1 MREKY
6 IAMKYENLAEMFAK
20 QCEKMGG
27 KIIYAFYDRRL
38 ITRKVMSASELY
50 EASNATK
57 IKIAR
62 SLSLHNSEVE
72 NRVVFLVF
80 NSVSAFVIAF
90 WAVVIAGG
98 IPAPISRKMSA
109 KDEWLKKALSR
120 SRAVLILTDVETLVT
135 STDVPKLYVS
145 GSGSCQKKEVKLVTS
160 RRVNNDYALL
170 Q

>member
-72 NRVVFLVF
+72 NIVL
-80 NSVSAFVIAF
+80 
-90 WAVVIAGG
+90 
-98 IPAPISRKMSA
+98 
-109 KDEWLKKALSR
+109 LKHL
-120 SRAVLILTDVETLVT
+120 
-135 STDVPKLYVS
+135 
-145 GSGSCQKKEVKLVTS
+145 
-160 RRVNNDYALL
+160 
-170 Q
+170 